1 MTTYHVNSDYIGA
14 SPPKTPK
21 AQPAAVDKRAGS
33 IEIRSDGTS
42 KTSFSRGAATVDTS
56 AGIQKDIVASKA
68 GPLNAPISFF
78 KKTGVGGSVAD
89 AEANPKDY
97 KFVQGGTKV
106 SLQSALNA
114 GLVKKVGDH
123 YYDYRANPSF
133 KEGGSPQQ
141 PQEETQD
148 TLEDNQEATPDALTE
163 SGFEMSEEGAEAVG
177 KLQEIN
183 TNNPDLVD
191 AAVTRLV
198 ASNGEALNESS
209 FVEQIAAQTGM
220 AKDEASEVMASSI
233 TEYRAAAAQVIET
246 AVPGLDG
253 QSLLDFVRETNP
265 QVADRMVYAQMTG
278 DFSPHIAAANDYLNQ
293 LPKYDR
299 EAALSADLGPNAKAI
314 EINGQVMVDFNGKRY
329 TWADAMRF
337 R

>member
-1 MTTYHVNSDYIGA
+1 
-14 SPPKTPK
+14 
-21 AQPAAVDKRAGS
+21 
-33 IEIRSDGTS
+33 
-42 KTSFSRGAATVDTS
+42 
-56 AGIQKDIVASKA
+56 
-68 GPLNAPISFF
+68 
-78 KKTGVGGSVAD
+78 
-89 AEANPKDY
+89 
-97 KFVQGGTKV
+97 
-106 SLQSALNA
+106 
-114 GLVKKVGDH
+114 
-123 YYDYRANPSF
+123 
-133 KEGGSPQQ
+133 
-141 PQEETQD
+141 
-148 TLEDNQEATPDALTE
+148 
-163 SGFEMSEEGAEAVG
+163 MSEEGAKAVG

-183 TNNPDLVD
+183 TNNSDLVD
-191 AAVTRLV
+191 AALTRLV
-198 ASNGEALNESS
+198 ASNGEALNESA

-220 AKDEASEVMASSI
+220 AKDEASEVMSSSI

-253 QSLLDFVRETNP
+253 QDFLNHIRETNP

-299 EAALSADLGPNAKAI
+299 EAALSADLGPNAKTI